1 MKMPDH
7 PIFAGIAQEEY
18 EEMARRGCIRLAD
31 YSKEEVLLR
40 TGDKTEEFG
49 ILLSGKIHI
58 ENIDLW
64 GSRMI
69 LHSILPGG
77 AFGET
82 YAFCQAP
89 MMVDVLAVEQ
99 SQVLWVRLT
108 ALLSPQNER
117 EGWYHK
123 LLRNVLILSTQKNLA
138 GSSRVFCISAKT
150 IRGRVMTYLSSE
162 ALRTGKRQFTIPF
175 DRQQLA
181 DYLCI
186 DRAAMSTEISKL
198 QKEGYIKTNR
208 NHFELTVCNNS
219 ASEIKM

>member
-69 LHSILPGG
+69 LHSILP
-77 AFGET
+77 
-82 YAFCQAP
+82 AP

-138 GSSRVFCISAKT
+138 WSSRMFCISAKT

-175 DRQQLA
+175 DRQ
-181 DYLCI
+181 
-186 DRAAMSTEISKL
+186 
-198 QKEGYIKTNR
+198 
-208 NHFELTVCNNS
+208 
-219 ASEIKM
+219 

>member
-31 YSKEEVLLR
+31 YPKEEVLLR

-138 GSSRVFCISAKT
+138 WSSRVFCISAKT

-175 DRQQLA
+175 DRQQMA
-181 DYLCI
+181 DYLNVE
-186 DRAAMSTEISKL
+186 RSALSKEL
-198 QKEGYIKTNR
+198 GKMQREGILTFRKNTFCLLKTAGD
-208 NHFELTVCNNS
+208 C
-219 ASEIKM
+219 

>member
-18 EEMARRGCIRLAD
+18 EEMVRRGCIRLAD
-31 YSKEEVLLR
+31 YPKEEVLLR

-82 YAFCQAP
+82 YAFCQA
-89 MMVDVLAVEQ
+89 A
-99 SQVLWVRLT
+99 RLR
-108 ALLSPQNER
+108 APDWMCWPWS
-117 EGWYHK
+117 K
-123 LLRNVLILSTQKNLA
+123 
-138 GSSRVFCISAKT
+138 AKCF
-150 IRGRVMTYLSSE
+150 GCV
-162 ALRTGKRQFTIPF
+162 
-175 DRQQLA
+175 
-181 DYLCI
+181 
-186 DRAAMSTEISKL
+186 
-198 QKEGYIKTNR
+198 
-208 NHFELTVCNNS
+208 
-219 ASEIKM
+219 

>member
-89 MMVDVLAVEQ
+89 MMVDVL
-99 SQVLWVRLT
+99 
-108 ALLSPQNER
+108 
-117 EGWYHK
+117 
-123 LLRNVLILSTQKNLA
+123 ILSTQKNLA
-138 GSSRVFCISAKT
+138 WSSRMFCISAKT

-175 DRQQLA
+175 DRQQMA
-181 DYLCI
+181 DYLNVE
-186 DRAAMSTEISKL
+186 RSALSKEL
-198 QKEGYIKTNR
+198 GKMQREGILTFRKN
-208 NHFELTVCNNS
+208 TVCLLKT
-219 ASEIKM
+219 AGEC